1 MSILETLQQAANEN
15 PVVETPQENIQDA
28 PITEATETQTPVAET
43 ETPSETQEVETPVN
57 NNVQTQ
63 EPSQEQTET
72 PKSQFAS
79 EEVAEFNAFKQKFPE
94 KSIDDYKR
102 LKTPTSEVNEEELLR
117 QYYSEEEGMGEKEIA
132 YKMKQLEV
140 KESEDDDF
148 GDDSLD
154 ENEKLKREAEK
165 ERDLRKARQWHE
177 NYAKEQLSYEPTE
190 QNQTQTEMTADDFRN
205 QLVEQTNKAREN
217 YLTSV
222 YSTLSEINDIPL
234 NVNGETVSFVPD
246 EEFRKEMRAV
256 SEAPETAYAKY
267 QDENGGF
274 KDYKGFITDV
284 ALWANPS
291 TREKLMEFRIEQA
304 ILRDRVAQDRV
315 RRNVSGTTSLGVT
328 TGGDGAEADFE
339 KYYAEKK
346 KHQF

>member
-1 MSILETLQQAANEN
+1 MSILDRLEQTANEN
-15 PVVETPQENIQDA
+15 PIVQDVQENVSETPTEETTTTETVVE
-28 PITEATETQTPVAET
+28 ET
-43 ETPSETQEVETPVN
+43 ETVVAEENAPVN

-63 EPSQEQTET
+63 EASTEQTET

>member
-1 MSILETLQQAANEN
+1 MEN
-15 PVVETPQENIQDA
+15 HYCNHRMLIH
-28 PITEATETQTPVAET
+28 
-43 ETPSETQEVETPVN
+43 
-57 NNVQTQ
+57 
-63 EPSQEQTET
+63 
-72 PKSQFAS
+72 
-79 EEVAEFNAFKQKFPE
+79 
-94 KSIDDYKR
+94 
-102 LKTPTSEVNEEELLR
+102 LKKLEVN
-117 QYYSEEEGMGEKEIA
+117 
-132 YKMKQLEV
+132 
-140 KESEDDDF
+140 ESEDDDF
-148 GDDSLD
+148 GDDSLSED
-154 ENEKLKREAEK
+154 EKLKREANR

-190 QNQTQTEMTADDFRN
+190 QNQTQTAMTAEDFRN

-284 ALWANPS
+284 ALWANPT

-304 ILRDRVAQDRV
+304 ILRDRVAQDKV
-315 RRNVSGTTSLGVT
+315 RRNVSSTTSLGVT
-328 TGGDGAEADFE
+328 SGGSGAETDFE
-339 KYYAEKK
+339 QYYSEKR

>member
-1 MSILETLQQAANEN
+1 MSILDTLQQAANEN
-15 PVVETPQENIQDA
+15 PTVQPTQENIQDA
-28 PITEATETQTPVAET
+28 PITEPTTAETVVEEAET
-43 ETPSETQEVETPVN
+43 ESAEAPVN
-57 NNVQTQ
+57 NNIQTQ
-63 EPSQEQTET
+63 EASQEQTET

-132 YKMKQLEV
+132 YQLKQLEV
-140 KESEDDDF
+140 NESEDDDF
-148 GDDSLD
+148 GNDSLSED
-154 ENEKLKREAEK
+154 EKLKREANR

-190 QNQTQTEMTADDFRN
+190 QTPTQTAMTAEDFRN
-205 QLVEQTNKAREN
+205 QLVEQHNKAREN

-222 YSTLSEINDIPL
+222 YSTLSEIKDIPL

-246 EEFRKEMRAV
+246 EDFRREMKAV

-284 ALWANPS
+284 ALWANPK

-304 ILRDRVAQDRV
+304 ILRDRVAQNKE
-315 RRNVSGTTSLGVT
+315 RRNVSSTTGLGVAS
-328 TGGDGAEADFE
+328 GGNEAEDAFAQ
-339 KYYAEKK
+339 YYAEKQ

>member
-1 MSILETLQQAANEN
+1 MSILDRLEQTANEN
-15 PVVETPQENIQDA
+15 PIVQDVQENVSETP
-28 PITEATETQTPVAET
+28 TEETTTTETVVAET
-43 ETPSETQEVETPVN
+43 ETVVAENAPVN

-63 EPSQEQTET
+63 EASTEQTET

-102 LKTPTSEVNEEELLR
+102 LKIPTNEVNEEELLR

-132 YKMKQLEV
+132 YQLKQLEV

-148 GDDSLD
+148 GDDSLSED
-154 ENEKLKREAEK
+154 EKLKREANR

-190 QNQTQTEMTADDFRN
+190 QNQTQTEMTAEDFRN

-222 YSTLSEINDIPL
+222 YSTLSEIKDIPL
-234 NVNGETVSFVPD
+234 NVNGETVSFIPD

-256 SEAPETAYAKY
+256 SEA
-267 QDENGGF
+267 
-274 KDYKGFITDV
+274 
-284 ALWANPS
+284 
-291 TREKLMEFRIEQA
+291 
-304 ILRDRVAQDRV
+304 
-315 RRNVSGTTSLGVT
+315 
-328 TGGDGAEADFE
+328 
-339 KYYAEKK
+339 
-346 KHQF
+346 

>member
-1 MSILETLQQAANEN
+1 MSILDRLEQTANEN
-15 PVVETPQENIQDA
+15 PIVQNVQENISET
-28 PITEATETQTPVAET
+28 PTEETTTTETVVEET
-43 ETPSETQEVETPVN
+43 ETVVAENAPVN

-63 EPSQEQTET
+63 EASQEQTET

-132 YKMKQLEV
+132 YQLKQLEV

-148 GDDSLD
+148 GDDSLSED
-154 ENEKLKREAEK
+154 EKLKREANR

-177 NYAKEQLSYEPTE
+177 NYAKNQLSYEPTE
-190 QNQTQTEMTADDFRN
+190 QNQTQTAMTAEDFRN
-205 QLVEQTNKAREN
+205 QLVEQHNKAREN

-222 YSTLSEINDIPL
+222 YSTLSEIKDIPL

-284 ALWANPS
+284 NLWANHK
-291 TREKLMEFRIEQA
+291 TRQPMIDFMIEQA
-304 ILRDRVAQDRV
+304 ILRDRVAQDKV
-315 RRNVSGTTSLGVT
+315 RRNVSSTTSLGVPS
-328 TGGDGAEADFE
+328 GGNGAETDFE
-339 KYYAEKK
+339 QYYSEKR

>member
-1 MSILETLQQAANEN
+1 MSILDKLEQTANEN
-15 PVVETPQENIQDA
+15 PIVQDVQENVSETP
-28 PITEATETQTPVAET
+28 TEETTTTETVVAET
-43 ETPSETQEVETPVN
+43 ETVVAENAPVN

-63 EPSQEQTET
+63 EASTEQTET

-102 LKTPTSEVNEEELLR
+102 LKIPTSEVNEEELLR

-132 YKMKQLEV
+132 YQLKQLEV

-148 GDDSLD
+148 GDDYLSED
-154 ENEKLKREAEK
+154 AKLKREANR

-190 QNQTQTEMTADDFRN
+190 QNQTQTEMTAEDFRN

-234 NVNGETVSFVPD
+234 NVNGETVSFIPD

-256 SEAPETAYAKY
+256 SETPETAYAKY

-284 ALWANPS
+284 ALWANPT

-304 ILRDRVAQDRV
+304 ILRDRVAQDKV
-315 RRNVSGTTSLGVT
+315 RRNVSNTTGLGVPS
-328 TGGDGAEADFE
+328 GGENAAEEAFRQYYSE
-339 KYYAEKK
+339 KR